1 MTVQTRKGA
10 TGVTY
15 RVEKMIDGERIS
27 KTFKNFDEATAFDLG
42 EAIVQ
47 WGELTTEE
55 LQRAHEY
62 YSQSVT
68 REATLIVRLIDMI
81 AESFDYESY
90 RQSLRMN
97 VKEDENLAKLLSV
110 KLTAVSNNTQSP
122 VNQFIDDC
130 VLFGDGYAETDSE
143 IWKAYEKWALQ
154 TQQPK
159 IVRLNFMRSLE
170 TAVTPL
176 NVVRRKSV
184 KINGKHSQA
193 FCGLKLK
200 TPE

>member
-1 MTVQTRKGA
+1 
-10 TGVTY
+10 
-15 RVEKMIDGERIS
+15 MIDGERIS

-42 EAIVQ
+42 EAIIQ

-62 YSQSVT
+62 YSQSTT

-90 RQSLRMN
+90 RQSLRLN
-97 VKEDENLAKLLSV
+97 INEDRNLAKLLNV
-110 KLTAVSNNTQSP
+110 KLGESQSTDKSP
-122 VNQFIDDC
+122 IQQFIDSC
-130 VLFGDGYAETDSE
+130 VLFGDGYAETDSD

-159 IVRLNFMRSLE
+159 IVRLNFMRSFE

-193 FCGLKLK
+193 FCGLKLR
-200 TPE
+200 TLDRYSPTTRSE

>member
-15 RVEKMIDGERIS
+15 RVEKMIDGERVS
-27 KTFKNFDEATAFDLG
+27 KSFKNFDEATAFDLG
-42 EAIVQ
+42 EAVVQ

-68 REATLIVRLIDMI
+68 REATLIVKLIDMI

-90 RQSLRMN
+90 RQSLKSN
-97 VKEDENLAKLLSV
+97 VKQGENLATLLNV
-110 KLTAVSNNTQSP
+110 KLDKSQALNKSPTQ
-122 VNQFIDDC
+122 QFIDDC
-130 VLFGDGYAETDSE
+130 LLFGDAYAETDSE
-143 IWKAYEKWALQ
+143 LWKAYEEWALQ
-154 TQQPK
+154 TRQPK
-159 IVRLNFMRSLE
+159 VVRLNFMRSLE
-170 TAVTPL
+170 IAVAPL